1 VEVTMSISMDA
12 DRIRALRW
20 LEDAGAREIVHLNGT
35 LLDHLQGTEQLLR
48 NWGAAEALALA
59 GLCHA
64 VYGTDGFAPRLLE
77 LSDRSILTG
86 LIGEDAESIVYFY
99 ASCDRSFLYGQVGAP
114 GVPVFR
120 VRFTAAE
127 FVPSET
133 QLRSFAELT
142 FANELEILS
151 TAATSA
157 PGDRA
162 ALARLFSRM
171 RDLASER
178 AYRAAIDILG
188 YVGNLGA
195 PPAVDGN
202 R

>member
-1 VEVTMSISMDA
+1 
-12 DRIRALRW
+12 
-20 LEDAGAREIVHLNGT
+20 LEDAGAREIAHLNAT

-64 VYGTDGFAPRLLE
+64 AYGTDGFAPQLLE

-86 LIGEDAESIVYFY
+86 VIGADAESIVYFY
-99 ASCDRSFLYGQVGAP
+99 AACDRSFFYRQFGQP

-120 VRFTAAE
+120 DRFTAAE
-127 FVPSET
+127 FAPSET
-133 QLRSFAELT
+133 QLRSFTELT
-142 FANELEILS
+142 FANELEIFN
-151 TAATSA
+151 TATTSA

-162 ALARLFSRM
+162 ALARLFSTM
-171 RDLASER
+171 RGLASER

-188 YVGNLGA
+188 LVGIPSALRG
-195 PPAVDGN
+195 VD
-202 R
+202 RSR